1 MADGER
7 PDEGGSTG
15 PRPGR
20 RWGRPALVTAAV
32 AVVGV
37 LVAALLALSA
47 RGDDRPPAAAAAST
61 ASSSAPDPA
70 TPPTTGRSDP
80 SDAGA
85 AVTAAATATSG
96 AGGYPPVSA
105 AEGGQRLAS
114 AQADLARVSAELT
127 EPVLLRSPT
136 AWDQWLPAMKPYP
149 GASTADDVAT
159 CPALAAGLS
168 AALGHRMSYWT
179 GTLPMGPVGCTWAP
193 VPLQYD
199 TIDYPFTV
207 SVGFVSDGTTA
218 AQQAGSAV
226 TVLNGDQPRS
236 CPTTGLPGG
245 AVLAACWGTGRTS
258 IELAVPDARG
268 AGVWVLD
275 ADAKDGEAVTARA
288 AFRALLAGVARS
300 YG

>member
-1 MADGER
+1 VADGER
-7 PDEGGSTG
+7 PGEGVPSG
-15 PRPGR
+15 PRSGR
-20 RWGRPALVTAAV
+20 RWGRPALAAAAV
-32 AVVGV
+32 VVTGLLAV
-37 LVAALLALSA
+37 LALSV
-47 RGDDRPPAAAAAST
+47 GDDDGPPASAAAPT
-61 ASSSAPDPA
+61 GSSSAPNPA
-70 TPPTTGRSDP
+70 TPPPTDRPDP

-85 AVTAAATATSG
+85 AATAAGTAPAGS
-96 AGGYPPVSA
+96 GGYPPVTA
-105 AEGGQRLAS
+105 AEGGHQLAA
-114 AQADLARVSAELT
+114 AQADLARLSAELT
-127 EPVLLRSPT
+127 EPVVLTSPT

-149 GASTADDVAT
+149 GASTEQDIAT
-159 CPALAAGLS
+159 CPALSAGLS

-199 TIDYPFTV
+199 TINYPFTV

-218 AQQAGSAV
+218 AQEAGSAV

-245 AVLAACWGTGRTS
+245 AVLAECWGTDSTS

-275 ADAKDGEAVTARA
+275 ADAEDGGAVTATNA
-288 AFRALLAGVARS
+288 LRALLAGVTRS